1 MKIIYGDGSSL
12 GNPGLAGFGV
22 VAIDTER
29 KKVWEYGEHLGIK
42 TNNQAELSACIFL
55 LQLILKSGRKI
66 EKDKN
71 GKNMEKKFEVRLD
84 SQYVLK
90 GATIWIKGWV
100 KNGWKNSQKK
110 EVENKELWEQILYL
124 KNECIEHDIK
134 ILWSH
139 VYGHTG
145 DVWNERVDVIA
156 KNCAAHKHQI
166 LRKGEKYI

>member
-1 MKIIYGDGSSL
+1 
-12 GNPGLAGFGV
+12 V
-22 VAIDTER
+22 VALDTKR
-29 KKVWEYGEHLGIK
+29 KKVWEFGEYLGEK

-55 LQLILKSGRKI
+55 LQLILKSGMKEKKEMDKVGKTHNI
-66 EKDKN
+66 EQ
-71 GKNMEKKFEVRLD
+71 KFEVRLD

-90 GATIWIKGWV
+90 GATVWTKGWV

-110 EVENKELWEQILYL
+110 DVENRQLWEQILYL
-124 KNECIEHDIK
+124 KNEIEEHDIK

-145 DVWNERVDVIA
+145 EIWNDRVDEIA
-156 KNCAAHKHQI
+156 RSFAAKKNVV